1 MMVTPLVQKT
11 YTIAEY
17 LEKEGQAEIRH
28 EFLNGEII
36 AMAGGTTSHNEII
49 TNFCLLLKPILRQ
62 QKGKVYTENVRL
74 WIPSVNLFTY
84 PDVMLVAQEP
94 IYYSDNKTTITNP
107 ITVIEVLSNST
118 RDYDLGRKFGYY
130 RSLES
135 LQEYILVE
143 PEETLIMIYRRGNQK
158 QWSLTILDTL
168 KDKLRLDSVGV
179 EMSLVEIYEGVLLV

>member
-49 TNFCLLLKPILRQ
+49 TNFCLLLKPTLRQ
-62 QKGKVYTENVRL
+62 QEGKVYTQNVRL

-94 IYYSDNKTTITNP
+94 IYYNDNKTTITNP
-107 ITVIEVLSNST
+107 IAVI
-118 RDYDLGRKFGYY
+118 
-130 RSLES
+130 
-135 LQEYILVE
+135 
-143 PEETLIMIYRRGNQK
+143 
-158 QWSLTILDTL
+158 
-168 KDKLRLDSVGV
+168 
-179 EMSLVEIYEGVLLV
+179 

>member
-1 MMVTPLVQKT
+1 MVTPLVQKT

-17 LEKEGQAEIRH
+17 LEREGEAEIRH

-94 IYYSDNKTTITNP
+94 IYYSDNKTTINNP
-107 ITVIEVLSNST
+107 IAVIEVLSNST

-168 KDKLRLDSVGV
+168 KDKLRLDSVGI
-179 EMSLVEIYEGVLLV
+179 EMSLAEIYQGVLLV

>member
-49 TNFCLLLKPILRQ
+49 TNFCLLLKPTLRQ
-62 QKGKVYTENVRL
+62 QEGKVYTQNVRL

-143 PEETLIMIYRRGNQK
+143 PEQTLIMIYRRDNQK

-179 EMSLVEIYEGVLLV
+179 EMSLVEIYQGIY